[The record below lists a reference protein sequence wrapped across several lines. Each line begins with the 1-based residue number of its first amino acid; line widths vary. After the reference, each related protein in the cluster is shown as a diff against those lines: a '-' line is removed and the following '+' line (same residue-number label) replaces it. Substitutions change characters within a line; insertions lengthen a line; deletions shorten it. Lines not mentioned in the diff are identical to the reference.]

1 MRKITS
7 LALLAL
13 AITAGACTH
22 SPTSASDRGMEPQFD
37 GGVFGGSGNAAGT
50 AALSLPPENT
60 TAAGP
65 EVTAADSTNSR
76 GGVFGGSGN

>member
-1 MRKITS
+1 MRKIAS
-7 LALLAL
+7 LVLAL
-13 AITAGACTH
+13 ATTASACTH
-22 SPTSASDRGMEPQFD
+22 SPTSASDGGMEPQFD

-50 AALSLPPENT
+50 TAPPLPSENT